1 MISFVHSKYFAYRD
15 FKLENLMLN
24 ENRYLTLIDFGSC
37 KIVEE
42 QKEIKNSFVGIHDYI
57 PLEVVK

>member
-1 MISFVHSKYFAYRD
+1 MISFVHSKYFTYGD
-15 FKLENLMLN
+15 LKLENLMLN
-24 ENRYLTLIDFGSC
+24 ENGYLTLIDFGSW

-42 QKEIKNSFVGIHDYI
+42 QKEIENSLVGIHDYI